1 MYLWDILCALSCQLQ
16 DSPSLPCFFFFVFGF
31 CFLVCKIL
39 KLSANYF
46 ELLAELLVTS
56 YLADTLLK

>member
-1 MYLWDILCALSCQLQ
+1 MGYIVCAVLPAARLSFLA
-16 DSPSLPCFFFFVFGF
+16 LFFFFVFGF